1 MSFVTKAVAGEGE
14 RWLREVNSHRAP
26 EAELG
31 RLQLDAQRAFVL
43 TCATEAAA
51 LCGPVRSGQVWHPPS
66 HPLPIVPGYWAALS
80 CDHREGDRMRF
91 RYCVRSFHCASVRA
105 VEQIQDPL
113 PPGSG
118 LIVRQ
123 MNADPWLVAEF
134 LRGPGA
140 AISYLLIGCFWSPS
154 SVYLVL
160 NMMSHDCALCD
171 IAHQCDARGVQ
182 SRSAKIV

>member
-31 RLQLDAQRAFVL
+31 RLLDAQRAFVL

-51 LCGPVRSGQVWHPPS
+51 LCGPIRSGQVWLPPS

-91 RYCVRSFHCASVRA
+91 R
-105 VEQIQDPL
+105 
-113 PPGSG
+113 
-118 LIVRQ
+118 
-123 MNADPWLVAEF
+123 
-134 LRGPGA
+134 
-140 AISYLLIGCFWSPS
+140 
-154 SVYLVL
+154 
-160 NMMSHDCALCD
+160 
-171 IAHQCDARGVQ
+171 
-182 SRSAKIV
+182 

>member
-1 MSFVTKAVAGEGE
+1 M
-14 RWLREVNSHRAP
+14 
-26 EAELG
+26 
-31 RLQLDAQRAFVL
+31 
-43 TCATEAAA
+43 
-51 LCGPVRSGQVWHPPS
+51 
-66 HPLPIVPGYWAALS
+66 
-80 CDHREGDRMRF
+80 HRERSCLRARRKRRRSVAPSAADRFGTLPPTLNPLSLDDSEYQSHILSHTLSLLRNIISLF
-91 RYCVRSFHCASVRA
+91 VVTFGGHV
-105 VEQIQDPL
+105 QDPL

-140 AISYLLIGCFWSPS
+140 AISYLLIGRFWCP